1 VKKPFCLPSL
11 HKRKAPPM
19 TRQSNAATT
28 SRSMRE
34 IRNETPNL
42 KALYEF
48 LERPLPWEP
57 HAKR

>member
-1 VKKPFCLPSL
+1 MKKPFCLPSL

-28 SRSMRE
+28 SLSMVRIRE
-34 IRNETPNL
+34 LTPNL

-48 LERPLPWEP
+48 LERPLPWQ
-57 HAKR
+57 AKR